1 MLMKT
6 LLASGLAATALLATL
21 PAANAQGHG
30 AIVVR
35 QAPPPPRAEV
45 RPPPRRGY
53 QWAPG
58 YWAWEGRHYVWHQG
72 NWVRARQGYAYRQP
86 QWSQSGDQW
95 RYRPGRW
102 ERGDVDHDGVPNA
115 LDPDQTPIQH

>member
-6 LLASGLAATALLATL
+6 LLASCLAATALLATL
-21 PAANAQGHG
+21 PANAQGHG

-35 QAPPPPRAEV
+35 QAPPPPRDEA

-86 QWSQSGDQW
+86 QWSQSGEQY

-102 ERGDVDHDGVPNA
+102 EKGDVDHDGVPNA